1 MGEETATP
9 FAIQTQQQI
18 GYASGCHS
26 GTHQVVVVG
35 CAVERGAVT
44 SELSGVTSGVD
55 GADTGESVQGS
66 LIHCGHSEEVGTEQG
81 KGREGCRFP
90 AQLIH
95 T

>member
-1 MGEETATP
+1 MVG
-9 FAIQTQQQI
+9 
-18 GYASGCHS
+18 
-26 GTHQVVVVG
+26 VG

-66 LIHCGHSEEVGTEQG
+66 LIHWGHSEEVVTEQG
-81 KGREGCRFP
+81 SGRERCRFTP
-90 AQLIH
+90 QLIH